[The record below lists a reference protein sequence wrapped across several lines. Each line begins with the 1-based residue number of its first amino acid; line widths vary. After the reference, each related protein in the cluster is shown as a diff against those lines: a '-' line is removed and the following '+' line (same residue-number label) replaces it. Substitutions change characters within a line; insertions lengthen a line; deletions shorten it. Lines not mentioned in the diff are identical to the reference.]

1 MRRPEFVLLLAL
13 LGGCATVAPGGI
25 ASAPPQPLSSV
36 GRTHLGLAQN
46 YLANKQN
53 ERALQ
58 RAEMALATDPN
69 SADVHAVLA
78 LIYSRTGKADKAVR
92 EFERALKLAPDDGS
106 VLNAYGSWLCEQGK
120 TAEADAHFAR
130 ALRDGRYRT
139 PHQALSNAGRCA
151 LKARE
156 WVKAEDYLRRALTI
170 SPLDTEVLGM
180 LARAELEQG
189 NALEARAFNQRRE
202 ALRLDG
208 ATLEL
213 AALIEDAASDRHAA
227 ARYRQ
232 RLKTEF
238 PNYVPTGEGARTP

>member
-1 MRRPEFVLLLAL
+1 MRRPELILLLAL
-13 LGGCATVAPGGI
+13 LSGCATVSPGET
-25 ASAPPQPLSSV
+25 AMSSQPLSPV

-46 YLANKQN
+46 YLANKQT

-78 LIYSRTGKADKAVR
+78 LIYSRTGKADKAER
-92 EFERALKLAPDDGS
+92 EFERAIKLAPDDGS
-106 VLNAYGSWLCEQGK
+106 VLNAYASWLCERGK
-120 TAEADAHFAR
+120 TAQADAHFVR
-130 ALRDGRYRT
+130 ALRDFRYRT
-139 PHQALSNAGRCA
+139 PQQALSNAGRCA
-151 LKARE
+151 LKARD
-156 WVKAEDYLRRALTI
+156 WAKAEGYLRRALTI
-170 SPLDTEVLGM
+170 EPLDTEVLAM

-189 NALEARAFNQRRE
+189 NPLEARAFNQRRE
-202 ALRLDG
+202 ALALDG

-232 RLKTEF
+232 RLKNEF